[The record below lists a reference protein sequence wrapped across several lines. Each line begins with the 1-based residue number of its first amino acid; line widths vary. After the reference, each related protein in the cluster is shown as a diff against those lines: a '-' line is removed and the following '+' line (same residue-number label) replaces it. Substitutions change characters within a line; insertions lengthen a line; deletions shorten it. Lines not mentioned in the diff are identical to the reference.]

1 MTPCLSSLPLLI
13 GMFALMYLL
22 VIRPQQKQE
31 KARREL
37 LSAIKKGDKVIT
49 NGGIHGEVDSID
61 ETTVTIRCAGGDGVK
76 LKLDRSAIGRLQG
89 SGNDAATAP
98 KDAGGSKA

>member
-1 MTPCLSSLPLLI
+1 MGDMGSTVLMLVLMGAAFYFLL
-13 GMFALMYLL
+13 
-22 VIRPQQKQE
+22 IRPQQKQE